1 MDSTLPVAVQPSY
14 KSRRGWLIAFGIL
27 EILIGGAFL
36 LVLAFSAFLF
46 LGHAGAN
53 LPPNPMSP
61 HVLMVFVAVE
71 YLALAA
77 IFIAGGIGSI
87 RSKNWAR
94 IYMLVVSGFWLVIG
108 ILTTLGM
115 AFLVPAILRQQPRT
129 VPPGNQHAILAVMI
143 AVMTFLMVLLPT
155 LFLFFYSRPSVKA
168 TCLAQKSTPTAPP
181 VEGVSPPAAL
191 PIPLAILGAWQALGA
206 LSVIAVIFMR
216 VAVLFGVVL
225 RGAPAVL
232 VLLGFSVLSGYTAWS
247 IFHQRLLGWKI
258 AMFMGGFWTASMLV
272 TYLRHTDLLR
282 IYREMGMEDQMLQLY
297 ERSPGFL
304 TGIWVMMIVGISAFL
319 AFLLYTRKYFPSEER
334 A

>member
-61 HVLMVFVAVE
+61 HVLMVFVTVE
-71 YLALAA
+71 YLVLAA
-77 IFIAGGIGSI
+77 IFITGGIGSI

-115 AFLVPAILRQQPRT
+115 AFLVPAILRLQPRT

-143 AVMTFLMVLLPT
+143 AVMTFLMVLLPA